1 MQRMTVSAAAAT
13 QNNDELAQLE
23 DQLASLGRILDKEYT
38 GEREVV
44 EAKHERELRALLRA
58 QAKELKEFNQAAQE
72 KKEAKLKEAKA
83 NIQRDNGNC
92 RAKQHYKNGEQGD
105 CTKIGTCPKCDEAS
119 STTNLQGKVCGC
131 YRSAD
136 NLPSLCDGCIDNMK
150 LKGTICGSWTCNDC
164 HNKHVEDCRL
174 CEADEDGGWLVG
186 Y

>member
-1 MQRMTVSAAAAT
+1 MTVSAATATCT

-72 KKEAKLKEAKA
+72 KKEAKLKEV
-83 NIQRDNGNC
+83 
-92 RAKQHYKNGEQGD
+92 RAKIQTDKRKNTAIQQNMKIEQGS
-105 CTKIGTCPKCDEAS
+105 CKKSGSCPKCDELS
-119 STTNLQGKVCGC
+119 STTNTKRKACGC
-131 YRSAD
+131 IAVT
-136 NLPSLCDGCIDNMK
+136 LPSLCHGCADKMN
-150 LKGTICGSWTCNDC
+150 LKATICGNWTCNAC
-164 HNKHVEDCRL
+164 HDKHVEDCRL
-174 CEADEDGGWLVG
+174 CEADEDWLMG

>member
-92 RAKQHYKNGEQGD
+92 RAKQHNKNGE
-105 CTKIGTCPKCDEAS
+105 
-119 STTNLQGKVCGC
+119 L
-131 YRSAD
+131 
-136 NLPSLCDGCIDNMK
+136 
-150 LKGTICGSWTCNDC
+150 
-164 HNKHVEDCRL
+164 
-174 CEADEDGGWLVG
+174 GGEVDLDL
-186 Y
+186 